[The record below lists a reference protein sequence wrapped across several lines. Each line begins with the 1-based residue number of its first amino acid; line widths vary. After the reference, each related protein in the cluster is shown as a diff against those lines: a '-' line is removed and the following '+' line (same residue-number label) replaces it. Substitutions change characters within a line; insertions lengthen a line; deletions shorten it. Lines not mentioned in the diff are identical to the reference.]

1 MSPEEYKIWIL
12 WEILPEL
19 FLYSALSGSTA
30 DTCGASVY
38 EAFWKN
44 FGVVQA
50 VQKTV
55 EIPHAFL
62 DMVVDK
68 CRMVETVQKLWSLR
82 SWCCPSLSL
91 LTAVSAAAMVSQ
103 MSWTTSNSGDGDF
116 ACVELPCV
124 VCPGECCGRFR
135 ALKCSGYY
143 SANVV

>member
-1 MSPEEYKIWIL
+1 MSPEEYKIWIF

-19 FLYSALSGSTA
+19 FLYSAHSGSTVDTCRLQSTRLLEEFLTFIVWWTPGDDFMFVSVFSAQLGSTA

-55 EIPHAFL
+55 KIPHAFL

-68 CRMVETVQKLWSLR
+68 CRMVETVHKLWSLR
-82 SWCCPSLSL
+82 SWCCPFCL
-91 LTAVSAAAMVSQ
+91 
-103 MSWTTSNSGDGDF
+103 
-116 ACVELPCV
+116 C
-124 VCPGECCGRFR
+124 
-135 ALKCSGYY
+135 
-143 SANVV
+143 